1 MIASRPAL
9 HVVLASILCAGA
21 SALPAAQQGA
31 EGIPV
36 PFSDPARVGSV
47 SVRVHDGNIVVRG
60 ENRKDV
66 LVISSSND
74 GGRRER
80 PVPEGFRRVSSA
92 GVTITE
98 ENNRMQISTSTNRQ
112 TRLEIRVPT
121 RVNLTLSGHNGS
133 GIEVDNVEGDIEA
146 DHHNASIRLSNVGGS
161 VVADTHNGD
170 IRVVLTRI
178 TGDKPMAF
186 TSWNGTVD
194 VTLPASAK
202 ANLKLRSDKGD
213 IYTQFEIQA
222 RPGASPQS
230 RTDGRTRVIDANQSV
245 FGAINGGG
253 PEFELRTYTG
263 DVFVRR
269 GGQ

>member
-1 MIASRPAL
+1 MTISRPAL
-9 HVVLASILCAGA
+9 PVLLASILCAGA
-21 SALPAAQQGA
+21 SALPAAQQAG

-47 SVRVHDGNIVVRG
+47 SVRVHDGSIVIRG

-66 LVISSSND
+66 LVTSTSND
-74 GGRRER
+74 GSRSGRSI
-80 PVPEGFRRVSSA
+80 PPGFQRLSSA
-92 GVTITE
+92 GVTIFE
-98 ENNRMQISTSTNRQ
+98 EDNRIQISAASNRQ
-112 TRLEIRVPT
+112 TRLDIRVPT

-133 GIEVDNVEGDIEA
+133 GIEVDSVEGDIEA

-213 IYTQFEIQA
+213 IYTQFEMQA
-222 RPGASPQS
+222 RPAAAPQV

-253 PEFELRTYTG
+253 PEFELRTYNG
-263 DVFVRR
+263 DIFVRK
-269 GGQ
+269 GQ

>member
-1 MIASRPAL
+1 M
-9 HVVLASILCAGA
+9 LCAGA
-21 SALPAAQQGA
+21 SALPAAQQVS

-36 PFSDPARVGSV
+36 PFSDPARIGSV
-47 SVRVHDGNIVVRG
+47 SVRVHDGSIVIRG

-66 LVISSSND
+66 LVTSSSND
-74 GGRRER
+74 ESRGRK
-80 PVPEGFRRVSSA
+80 PIPPGFQRVSSA

-98 ENNRMQISTSTNRQ
+98 ENNRVQINAATTRQ

-133 GIEVDNVEGDIEA
+133 GIEVDDVEGDIEA

-186 TSWNGTVD
+186 TSWNGTID

-213 IYTQFEIQA
+213 IYTQFELQA
-222 RPGASPQS
+222 RPGATPQS

-253 PEFELRTYTG
+253 PEFELRTYNG
-263 DVFVRR
+263 DIFVRR